1 MILRELLQLGF
12 DKAEKEKKETTAI
25 KVLLSGILGIS
36 QSDIFL
42 RYNDEVP
49 NEIAEE
55 YLELLDYY
63 IYDSVPVQYLVGHTY
78 FYGRKFYVDERVLIP
93 RQETEYL
100 VDFIKR
106 KFSNDL
112 KVLEIGTGSGAIAVS
127 LALEKNYTID
137 ATDIDPDVLTVA
149 RLNAF
154 INEANVNFFQSDIFE
169 EVYDKYDLIISNPP
183 YVSEFDMIGQEV
195 SYEPEIALFSGSL
208 GIEHITK
215 IISDAKRYLKPNG
228 YIVLEHGYKHGVLIQ
243 QIVNELIP
251 DFRSIIL
258 KDLTGKNR
266 FTVIRKRKLLWK
278 KEA

>member
-12 DKAEKEKKETTAI
+12 DKAEEEKKEATAI
-25 KVLLSGILGIS
+25 KVLLAGILGIS

-63 IYDSVPVQYLVGHTY
+63 VYDSVPVQYLVGHTY

-106 KFSNDL
+106 KFPNNL

-183 YVSEFDMIGQEV
+183 YVSEFDVIGQEV

-215 IISDAKRYLKPNG
+215 IILDAKRYLKPNG

-266 FTVIRKRKLLWK
+266 FTVIRKRKLL
-278 KEA
+278 

>member
-12 DKAEKEKKETTAI
+12 DKAEEEKKEATAI
-25 KVLLSGILGIS
+25 KVLLAGILGIS

-63 IYDSVPVQYLVGHTY
+63 VYDSVPVQYLVGHTY

-106 KFSNDL
+106 KFPNNL

-154 INEANVNFFQSDIFE
+154 INGANVNFFQSDIFE

-183 YVSEFDMIGQEV
+183 YVSEFDVIGQEV

-215 IISDAKRYLKPNG
+215 IILDSKRYLKPNG

-243 QIVNELIP
+243 QIVNDLLP
-251 DFRSIIL
+251 DFRSVIL

-266 FTVIRKRKLLWK
+266 FTIIRKRKLL
-278 KEA
+278 

>member
-266 FTVIRKRKLLWK
+266 FTVIRKRKLL
-278 KEA
+278 

>member
-12 DKAEKEKKETTAI
+12 DKAEEEKKEATAI
-25 KVLLSGILGIS
+25 KVLLAGILGIS

-63 IYDSVPVQYLVGHTY
+63 VYDSVPVQYLVGHTY

-106 KFSNDL
+106 KFPNNL

-137 ATDIDPDVLTVA
+137 ATDIDSDVLTVA

-183 YVSEFDMIGQEV
+183 YVSEFDVIGQEV

-215 IISDAKRYLKPNG
+215 IILDSKRYLKPNG

-243 QIVNELIP
+243 QIVNDLLP
-251 DFRSIIL
+251 DFRSVIL

-266 FTVIRKRKLLWK
+266 FTVIRKRKLL
-278 KEA
+278 

>member
-12 DKAEKEKKETTAI
+12 DKAEEEKKEATAI
-25 KVLLSGILGIS
+25 KVLLAGILGIS

-63 IYDSVPVQYLVGHTY
+63 VYDSVPVQYLVGHTY

-106 KFSNDL
+106 KFPNNL

-183 YVSEFDMIGQEV
+183 YVSEFDVIGQEV

-215 IISDAKRYLKPNG
+215 IILDAKRYLKPNG